1 MGKFVFAVVAAVAS
15 LVLVESLTCNKCSF
29 SLLGNCLNAVNETCP
44 SNSSVCYTG
53 RATFPSL
60 PDFVGFNI
68 QGCIENTTG
77 CDATTPDTMLGV
89 AYNTKITCCSTESCN
104 PITLSAAPSNK
115 MTFSAAVGAAV
126 LASALG
132 SIL

>member
-15 LVLVESLTCNKCSF
+15 LVLVESLSCNKCSF

-44 SNSSVCYTG
+44 STSNVCYTG

-68 QGCIENTTG
+68 QGCRENTTG
-77 CDATTPDTMLGV
+77 CDTTTPDTMMGV
-89 AYNTKITCCSTESCN
+89 TYNTKITCCSTESCN

-115 MTFSAAVGAAV
+115 MAFSAAIGAAV
-126 LASALG
+126 LASTLG
-132 SIL
+132 SI

>member
-1 MGKFVFAVVAAVAS
+1 MGKFVLAVVAAVAS
-15 LVLVESLTCNKCSF
+15 LVLVESLSCNKCSF

-44 SNSSVCYTG
+44 STSNVCYTG

-68 QGCIENTTG
+68 QGCRENATG

-89 AYNTKITCCSTESCN
+89 TYNTKITCCSTESCN

-115 MTFSAAVGAAV
+115 MALSAAVGAAV
-126 LASALG
+126 LASTLG

>member
-1 MGKFVFAVVAAVAS
+1 
-15 LVLVESLTCNKCSF
+15 SF

-53 RATFPSL
+53 RAN
-60 PDFVGFNI
+60 FVGFNI

-104 PITLSAAPSNK
+104 PITLSAAPNK
-115 MTFSAAVGAAV
+115 IFFITPAHLAPPPTF
-126 LASALG
+126 LKDKKNKLD
-132 SIL
+132 